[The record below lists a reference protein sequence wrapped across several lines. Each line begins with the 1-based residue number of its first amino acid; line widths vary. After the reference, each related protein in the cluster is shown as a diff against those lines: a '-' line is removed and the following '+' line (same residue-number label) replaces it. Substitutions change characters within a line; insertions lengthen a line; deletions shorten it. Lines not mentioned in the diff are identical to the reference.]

1 MANFK
6 AMSTHHGCDRCMGT
20 LNCEYCVN
28 EYLVDALDG
37 QRHRAAYIIP
47 PWA

>member
-6 AMSTHHGCDRCMGT
+6 AMTTHHGCDRFMGT

-37 QRHRAAYIIP
+37 QRASSVRVILT
-47 PWA
+47 